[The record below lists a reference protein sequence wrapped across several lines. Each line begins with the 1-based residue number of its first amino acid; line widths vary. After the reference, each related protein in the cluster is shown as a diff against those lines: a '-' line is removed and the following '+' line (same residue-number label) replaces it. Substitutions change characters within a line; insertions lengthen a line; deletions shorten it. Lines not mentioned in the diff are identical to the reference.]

1 MQALPESLSGEFTL
15 TIEPRHTADA
25 LGNVGM
31 AVLGTP
37 YVVWMVEAA
46 AYQAIK
52 PYLEPGE
59 GVAGVHVDCY
69 HTAPAGVGT
78 TATATARLVGRDRA
92 RLSYT
97 FTVTAGGTELAHG
110 SYESMVLPFEKLF
123 SRIKKEEG

>member
-1 MQALPESLSGEFTL
+1 MQALPETLSGEFTL

-46 AYQAIK
+46 AYSAIA

-97 FTVTAGGTELAHG
+97 FTVTAGATELAHG

-123 SRIKKEEG
+123 SRMKKAEG

>member
-1 MQALPESLSGEFTL
+1 MQALPESLIGEFTL
-15 TIEPRHTADA
+15 VIEDQHTAHA
-25 LGNVGM
+25 LGNKDM

-46 AYQAIK
+46 AYTGVA

-59 GVAGVHVDCY
+59 GVAGFHVDCY
-69 HTAPAGVGT
+69 LTAPAGVGT

-97 FTVTAGGTELAHG
+97 FTVTAGDTELAHG
-110 SYESMVLPFEKLF
+110 SYESMVLPLEKMFARL
-123 SRIKKEEG
+123 KK

>member
-1 MQALPESLSGEFTL
+1 MQALPESLIGEFTL
-15 TIEPRHTADA
+15 VIEAQHTADA
-25 LGNVGM
+25 LGNKGM

-46 AYQAIK
+46 AYSAIA

-59 GVAGVHVDCY
+59 GVAGIHVDCY

-97 FTVTAGGTELAHG
+97 FIVRAGDAELAHG
-110 SYESMVLPFEKLF
+110 SYESMALPLEKMFARL
-123 SRIKKEEG
+123 KK